1 MSHNEIE
8 GHSIADRLSGFIAG
22 LLVGALVGASA
33 MFLLAPRSGEKTR
46 SQLQKQGAKMRHQ
59 AVDSIESIEDVV
71 TVAGDKA
78 HKFTDTVQ
86 KGVDDLSHQAQDLL
100 GKGR

>member
-1 MSHNEIE
+1 MKEQQIE
-8 GHSIADRLSGFIAG
+8 GYSIADRMIGFAAG
-22 LLVGALVGASA
+22 LLLGALAGAAA

-46 SQLQKQGAKMRHQ
+46 SQIQKQGAKMRHQ

-78 HKFTDTVQ
+78 HKFTDTVK
-86 KGVDDLSHQAQDLL
+86 KGLAT
-100 GKGR
+100 